1 MKNAYDLYLKDI
13 IKRSLAEDLGREGDI
28 TSRAMFDARRA
39 AKAVI
44 KSKSAGVLSGVQVI
58 RPLFERIDPS
68 VSVQLYRTNGDRL
81 KNGTRIATLTG
92 PIRAI
97 LAGERI
103 ALNFLQHLSGIAT
116 LTRDFVDR
124 VAHTRARILDTRKT
138 TPTLRLLEKE
148 AVVHG
153 GGVNHRFGLF
163 DMVLIKHTHVRAAHG
178 VGEALLLTQQHVRRR
193 GAAIKI
199 EVETRSAREFN
210 EALACGPDRIMLD
223 NMSIRDMAACVR
235 RAKKCNSRAELEAS
249 GNVSLETVAPIAG
262 TGVDFIS
269 IGSITHSAPA
279 LDIHLVIE

>member
-1 MKNAYDLYLKDI
+1 MKNAFDLYLKDI
-13 IKRSLAEDLGREGDI
+13 IKRSLAEDLGRQGDI
-28 TSRAMFDARRA
+28 TSEALFDARRT

-58 RPLFERIDPS
+58 SPLFERIDPS
-68 VSVQLYRTNGDRL
+68 VSVRLLRTNGDRL
-81 KNGTRIATLTG
+81 ENGTRIATLRG

-103 ALNFLQHLSGIAT
+103 ALNFLQHLSGVAT
-116 LTRDFVDR
+116 LTRDFVAR

-138 TPTLRLLEKE
+138 APTLRALEKQ

-163 DMVLIKHTHVRAAHG
+163 DMVLIKHTHVRAAGG
-178 VGEALLLTQQHVRRR
+178 VGEALLLAQQHARRR
-193 GAAIKI
+193 GAAVKI
-199 EVETRSAREFN
+199 EVETRSVKEFN
-210 EALACGPDRIMLD
+210 EALAYDPDRIMLD

-235 RAKKCNSRAELEAS
+235 RAEKCGSRAELEAS
-249 GNVSLETVAPIAG
+249 GNVSLGTAARIAE

-269 IGSITHSAPA
+269 TGSITHSAPA